1 MARVRPQSSPGG
13 EYAYGLLY
21 FVSRLG
27 NFLLRQKR
35 YKLFPI
41 EEKAKFAIFYKTNVQ
56 IIVKHPNKIN
66 PNYSRIIFC
75 YIYLV

>member
-1 MARVRPQSSPGG
+1 MARVPLPSSPGG
-13 EYAYGLLY
+13 EHAYGLLY
-21 FVSRLG
+21 FVSWLG

-41 EEKAKFAIFYKTNVQ
+41 EEKAKFTIFYKTNVE

-66 PNYSRIIFC
+66 PNYFI
-75 YIYLV
+75 